1 MPLLLRARKV
11 FVLTIEAHNVE
22 GPSAEQ
28 LAQILAGR
36 GIPVEVV
43 RGLSKKRMAGDAYLE
58 HGASLG
64 GDLMIKGAY
73 TQSRLKQMIFGGA
86 TRHILDCATLPVLMA
101 H

>member
-1 MPLLLRARKV
+1 MPLLLQARKV

-22 GPSAEQ
+22 GPAAEQ
-28 LAQILAGR
+28 LAQVLAGR

-43 RGLSKKRMAGDAYLE
+43 HRLGENRASGPAYLE
-58 HGASLG
+58 DGASLG

-86 TRHILDCATLPVLMA
+86 TRHILDCATFPVLMA